1 MSFLKYLDTKL
12 MRVFA
17 YNFRYRDWSKAPLYF
32 PLYIVTFT
40 CVMAAL
46 TIASMLRS
54 QGTQS
59 LLGWAVVALSLLIAV
74 CHFRVWLQLKSD
86 RTPDATHR

>member
-1 MSFLKYLDTKL
+1 MSFLKYIDAKA

-17 YNFRYRDWSKAPLYF
+17 YNFRYPDWSKAPLNF
-32 PLYIVTFT
+32 PLFIVTFT

-54 QGTQS
+54 PASQS
-59 LLGWAVVALSLLIAV
+59 LLGWAVVALSLLIAF

-86 RTPDATHR
+86 RSHANHR